1 MTPQAKVSSMVAIIL
16 LEQVGGKGVVRNPEK
31 LLDR

>member
-1 MTPQAKVSSMVAIIL
+1 MVAIIL